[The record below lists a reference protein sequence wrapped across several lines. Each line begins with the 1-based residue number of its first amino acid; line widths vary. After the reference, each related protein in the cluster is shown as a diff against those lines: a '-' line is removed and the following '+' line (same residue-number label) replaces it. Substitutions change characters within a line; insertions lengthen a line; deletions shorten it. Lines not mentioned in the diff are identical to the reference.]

1 VDGYNVAVVGGGS
14 AGCVLAA
21 RLSEDPSRQVL
32 LVEAGPDYP
41 TVADLPDDLT
51 SGWSPTMSHDWGF
64 HSAPDPGGTT
74 IALPRAKVIGG
85 CSSTNATCVLRGPPA
100 DYDRWGTIGNPGWSF
115 AEALPFFRKL
125 EHDQDVADEWHG
137 GHGPLPVRRYRRD
150 GLTPWSRAALEVL
163 IDAGHPWVEDLNHP
177 NAVGVGAVPNNTI
190 DGVRMSTA
198 LTYLAQARHRPNLTI
213 LADTL
218 VDRVVLRGGRASGI
232 RVVGPQTEE
241 EIDGDLVVV
250 AAGTFCSPAIL
261 LRSGIGPAA
270 ELVELG
276 IPVEADLPGV
286 GANLQEH
293 PSVGCAVPIQ
303 PMDGP
308 RYQVLVTWASRL
320 CPAGW
325 PFETCTWCQRST
337 ASRCPGAPRALSGG
351 WRPTS

>member
-150 GLTPWSRAALEVL
+150 GLTPWTGRRWKCSSTPATRGLR
-163 IDAGHPWVEDLNHP
+163 IS
-177 NAVGVGAVPNNTI
+177 TI
-190 DGVRMSTA
+190 PTRSGSGLCPTTPSTA
-198 LTYLAQARHRPNLTI
+198 C
-213 LADTL
+213 
-218 VDRVVLRGGRASGI
+218 G
-232 RVVGPQTEE
+232 
-241 EIDGDLVVV
+241 
-250 AAGTFCSPAIL
+250 
-261 LRSGIGPAA
+261 
-270 ELVELG
+270 
-276 IPVEADLPGV
+276 
-286 GANLQEH
+286 
-293 PSVGCAVPIQ
+293 
-303 PMDGP
+303 
-308 RYQVLVTWASRL
+308 
-320 CPAGW
+320 
-325 PFETCTWCQRST
+325 
-337 ASRCPGAPRALSGG
+337 
-351 WRPTS
+351 